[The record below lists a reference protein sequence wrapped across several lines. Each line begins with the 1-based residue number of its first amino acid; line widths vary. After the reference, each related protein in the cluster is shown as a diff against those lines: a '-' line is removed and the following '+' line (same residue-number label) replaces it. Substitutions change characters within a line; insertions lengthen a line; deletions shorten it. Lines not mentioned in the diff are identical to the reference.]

1 MGVPIGDAL
10 RWHASA
16 GMEILSWSQDLYLQK
31 HKNQV
36 HACIRTSNKQEGLI
50 LPLNFQQEKT
60 QDDDGLEL
68 HLV

>member
-1 MGVPIGDAL
+1 
-10 RWHASA
+10 
-16 GMEILSWSQDLYLQK
+16 MEILSWSQDLYLQK